1 MNKDT
6 IIIGAGFTGLA
17 AAAELQ
23 KNQQDFAILEASD
36 RLGGRNFSFKI
47 TQHLDTPGVEY
58 EHGSQYIG
66 ESQEPLWSVVKGEP
80 FYTWLKTH
88 YPDYVHPDT
97 PDTEYNEDTLPPYIV
112 DNFAERL
119 DFSEQVLILRDENN
133 EPKRFPFNKFQTPYC
148 ITGLPSGIGKRSV
161 AAIGLVSLDILYIE
175 SCINVDQPWASDFKG
190 LYTAK
195 QLDSITLEQWL
206 NEKPR
211 RGYMTPTALDS
222 ITIAAQAL
230 LSVNPSEISA
240 LYFFWYCA
248 CNGGFFN
255 EVNDA
260 KNGPQ
265 QYWLRCGFGK
275 VLEFMSKD
283 FKDSIHYEQVIESV
297 SVDEQAEFPVC
308 LTLSDGVVHRA
319 KKLIVAVSP
328 HTANK
333 IQWPADL
340 DESYKVLMNQKM
352 GRTLKAQVFY
362 ETSWWNDID
371 GTGWQGYSGG
381 ASYPVLWTMDNT
393 ACDANGQPRPCL
405 MTFTIG
411 DQITELEA
419 SIAKSGS
426 DPDEALKRFLTK
438 HISYLFTGKYDYE
451 PAMEPIAITAN
462 LWAKQT
468 DKSGFEKGAFIGGG
482 PNTVFA
488 PGVLTEPVQD
498 GKSAMAFANTPWR
511 DLIYFTSSEVAR
523 NLHPETPNAMAFI
536 NPKDVDKDSQ
546 GKSEKADNQ
555 SLNTTLAFASS
566 QPEKAGIV
574 PISQYSDNRLDLGY
588 MNGGLYAGQYA
599 AQQRIQGAGFEVP
612 QPDPMSSYSKSWN
625 EVKTL
630 AYVFVRGIEAFLE
643 LGTALHVISD
653 SQIDSLISAILG
665 DETRQCELKGG
676 IGTQLKLRAA
686 QLFNSNDE
694 IAVDVL
700 AEVARVS
707 PQAYQAILDGFTS
720 DDPRQVDFLKR
731 LFGQNRES

>member
-36 RLGGRNFSFKI
+36 RLGGRNFSFKT
-47 TQHLDTPGVEY
+47 TQYFDSPGVEY

-66 ESQEPLWSVVKGEP
+66 KSQEPLWSIVTGDE
-80 FYTWLKTH
+80 FNTWLKTH
-88 YPDYVHPDT
+88 YPDYVHEHTQHTQYSD
-97 PDTEYNEDTLPPYIV
+97 ETLPPYIV
-112 DNFAERL
+112 DNFAERF
-119 DFSEQVLILRDENN
+119 DYPEQVLILRDENN
-133 EPKRFPFNKFQTPYC
+133 EQKRFPFNKFQTPYC
-148 ITGLPSGIGKRSV
+148 ITGLPSHIGKRSV

-175 SCINVDQPWASDFKG
+175 SCINVDQPWASDFNG
-190 LYTAK
+190 LYTAR
-195 QLDSITLEQWL
+195 QLDAITLEQWL
-206 NEKPR
+206 HEKPR
-211 RGYMTPTALDS
+211 RGYMTPTAIDS

-230 LSVNPSEISA
+230 LSVDPSEISA

-283 FKDSIHYEQVIESV
+283 FKGNIYYEQVVESV
-297 SVDEQAEFPVC
+297 SVDEQAEFPVS

-340 DESYKVLMNQKM
+340 DEPYKVLMNQKM

-362 ETSWWNDID
+362 KTSWWNDIA
-371 GTGWQGYSGG
+371 GKKWQGYSGG

-393 ACDANGQPRPCL
+393 VCDAKGNPKPCL

-438 HISYLFTGKYDYE
+438 HISYLFTGEYDYE
-451 PAMEPIAITAN
+451 PAMEPSAITAN

-488 PGVLTEPVQD
+488 PGILTEPVQD
-498 GKSAMAFANTPWR
+498 GKPAMAFANTPWR

-523 NLHPETPNAMAFI
+523 NLDPQTPNAMAFI
-536 NPKDVDKDSQ
+536 K
-546 GKSEKADNQ
+546 
-555 SLNTTLAFASS
+555 
-566 QPEKAGIV
+566 PEKPAIV
-574 PISQYSDNRLDLGY
+574 PASEYSDNRLDLGY

-599 AQQRIQGAGFEVP
+599 AQQRIQGAGFVVP
-612 QPDPMSSYSKSWN
+612 HPKDIPSYSKGWN

-630 AYVFVRGIEAFLE
+630 AYIFLRGIEAFLE

-653 SQIDSLISAILG
+653 SQIDNLISALLG
-665 DETRQCELKGG
+665 DETRQCELNGT
-676 IGTQLKLRAA
+676 IDTQLKLRAV
-686 QLFNSNDE
+686 QLFNSNDA

-720 DDPRQVDFLKR
+720 NDPRQVEFLKR
-731 LFGQNRES
+731 LFGQNQES